1 MSNETAT
8 FLSTADNMSP
18 LVEVSI
24 GGLEAFNMVLL
35 FLVTNGFYQ
44 GIEIQHPLYAV
55 LFLNLVLS
63 LANSTIS
70 VLGWMLLPFKIFVRL
85 LNSLN
90 VIHVFSMCS
99 NWSVISIIR
108 YVYILH
114 ENWLHT
120 AMPSPTMRWCTAIGL
135 SLFFTLLQSSPVIAI
150 AIILGKRSNLNRLF

>member
-1 MSNETAT
+1 MVTTYFEQHFKEQKIMSNETAT
-8 FLSTADNMSP
+8 FLSTADKMSP

-24 GGLEAFNMVLL
+24 VGLEAFNMVLL

-99 NWSVISIIR
+99 NWSVISIIC

-114 ENWLHT
+114 EN
-120 AMPSPTMRWCTAIGL
+120 
-135 SLFFTLLQSSPVIAI
+135 
-150 AIILGKRSNLNRLF
+150 